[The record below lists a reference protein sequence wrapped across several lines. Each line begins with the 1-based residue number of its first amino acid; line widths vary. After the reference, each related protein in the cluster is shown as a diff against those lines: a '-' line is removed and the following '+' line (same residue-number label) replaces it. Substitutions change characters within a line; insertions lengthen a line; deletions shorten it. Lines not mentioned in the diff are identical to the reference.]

1 MLFIVLTYLFIIDEE
16 EYFLQ
21 YRRGELTEEVF
32 SIEDDFNR
40 FFDVMSQSS
49 NRLEV
54 MKMVA
59 RFVFAMDHRTYS
71 GQAKPEEID
80 RACEA
85 FGLVLDIMV
94 SLKDNPT
101 SFETLGIELRDIA
114 DIAALKPVYL
124 RKPEYILTILE
135 LAKQAKTQFR
145 KSSYYG
151 ALTHLLGLETEH
163 TDVVEE
169 GTKQFL
175 EILGS
180 KTVDNETI
188 GNALDIMNDATVHDH
203 VRRSILALNAKG
215 TLERLIE
222 NHPDLN
228 FAVQLIL
235 ARINASE
242 VQGGGSTENLK
253 GLKAHPDVI
262 SNTLKCFKNFT
273 ETTEG
278 SIQTIPLYYGTY
290 FTTLRSIISS
300 AQCLALNE
308 ENTSSLYKGGV
319 IEVLEKFIKKRHDMI
334 SDIMNLKELAD
345 LFYTLS
351 FDSKLAKKM
360 KENRKVYEFLK
371 SLKDEEAS
379 IQKLAEGIFS
389 QIEPK
394 DPTKTKAE
402 EKGQI
407 MISYSWSQQT
417 KAIQL
422 RDYLKKKGYTI
433 WIDVERMKDSIL
445 ESMAD
450 AVESSILIICCI
462 SSSYKESNNCRREA
476 SYADKLKKPLM
487 FVIAE
492 DNYKPTGWLGILLES
507 QRYYNLWEKGKS
519 KEEEMHRMH
528 DAILKRIQKQQLKG
542 NNESCML
549 LFFLFFLFFSFLF
562 FFQNKSKIKNN
573 SSPST
578 KTEVRT

>member
-1 MLFIVLTYLFIIDEE
+1 
-16 EYFLQ
+16 
-21 YRRGELTEEVF
+21 
-32 SIEDDFNR
+32 
-40 FFDVMSQSS
+40 
-49 NRLEV
+49 
-54 MKMVA
+54 MKMIA
-59 RFVFAMDHRTYS
+59 RFVFAMDERTYS
-71 GQAKPEEID
+71 GKAKPDEIE
-80 RACEA
+80 RACQA
-85 FGLVLDIMV
+85 FELVLDIMV

-124 RKPEYILTILE
+124 RKPEYIPTILE
-135 LAKQAKTQFR
+135 LAKQATTSFR

-151 ALTHLLGLETEH
+151 TLTQLLGLETENS
-163 TDVVEE
+163 DVVEE

-290 FTTLRSIISS
+290 FTTLRSIMSS
-300 AQCLALNE
+300 AQCLAINE
-308 ENTSSLYKGGV
+308 ENTSSLYKGGI

-334 SDIMNLKELAD
+334 SDTMNLQELAD

-351 FDSKLAKKM
+351 FDPKLAKKI
-360 KENRKVYEFLK
+360 KENKKVYEFLK
-371 SLKDEEAS
+371 SLKDSDQA

-394 DPTKTKAE
+394 AITNTKAE

-422 RDYLKKKGYTI
+422 RDYLKGKGYKI
-433 WIDVERMKDSIL
+433 WIDVEMMKESIL

-450 AVESSILIICCI
+450 AVESSFLIICCI

-476 SYADKLKKPLM
+476 SYADQLKKPLM

-492 DNYKPTGWLGILLES
+492 DNYKPTGWLGLLLES
-507 QRYYNLWEKGKS
+507 QLYYNVWEKGKS

-528 DAILKRIQKQQLKG
+528 DAILKRIQKQQQKG
-542 NNESCML
+542 ITGNTGNQTNNEG
-549 LFFLFFLFFSFLF
+549 FYFLFFHFLLLYFSFF
-562 FFQNKSKIKNN
+562 IKNL
-573 SSPST
+573 
-578 KTEVRT
+578 